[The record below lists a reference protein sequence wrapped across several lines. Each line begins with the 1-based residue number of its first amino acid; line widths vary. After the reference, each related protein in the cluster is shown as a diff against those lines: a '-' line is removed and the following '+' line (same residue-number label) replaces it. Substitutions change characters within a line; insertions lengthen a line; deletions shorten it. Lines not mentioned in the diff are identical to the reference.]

1 MLAAEA
7 TQGYSLRMR
16 EDALWLFFI
25 GDSSVDELAKEA
37 LASINRVGPIETN
50 IEIKVMASIYSIK
63 RENMLA
69 LCDSGINGTL
79 PGEAVT
85 AIAFMVIASDH
96 FEWDWDDEMIS
107 EIFSDW
113 SCPEVNHPLTPTTFQ
128 MYRRWLLGSETP
140 PERSSLAKNS
150 KKGRLI
156 SIRRKV
162 LVKGGP

>member
-1 MLAAEA
+1 
-7 TQGYSLRMR
+7 MR
-16 EDALWLFFI
+16 E
-25 GDSSVDELAKEA
+25 EA
-37 LASINRVGPIETN
+37 LKQFFAGNLSANQLAIEAAASIKEIGPRETN
-50 IEIKVMASIYSIK
+50 IEIEDMSSSFSLSRKEV
-63 RENMLA
+63 LL
-69 LCDSGINGTL
+69 LCDAGLHGEL
-79 PGEAVT
+79 PGNAIS

-96 FEWDWDDEMIS
+96 FEWDGNDEIIS
-107 EIFSDW
+107 EILSDW
-113 SCPEVNHPLTPTTFQ
+113 SCPEVNYPLTPTTFQ